1 MKLLVFGYGYSAHAI
16 AERLRVAGHE
26 IAATVQTEAKADQ
39 LSRSGIRARLFS
51 DEHRDDAITEE
62 IAASDAIL
70 VSIPPDQRGD
80 RVLAAFGELIAAAP
94 QLGWIGYLSTV
105 GVYGDHAGNWV
116 DETTPVVPREGRS
129 RLRVEAERAWL
140 DFGAVHGKATH
151 LFRLAGIYGP
161 GRNPLAQLAAGT
173 ARRIVKPGQVF
184 NRIHVADIAAVIEAS
199 LMRPRAGAIYNVS
212 DDEPAPPQD
221 VVSFAA
227 QLCGVAPP
235 PEIPF
240 AAADLTPMGRSFYDK
255 NNRVRSGLI
264 RSELGVVL
272 RYPNYREGL
281 TALRASGEG
290 PNSRARA
297 ETSG

>member
-1 MKLLVFGYGYSAHAI
+1 MRLLVFGYGYSAHAI
-16 AERLRVAGHE
+16 AERLRTAGHE
-26 IAATVQTEAKADQ
+26 IAATVQTAAKAGQ

-51 DEHRDDAITEE
+51 DGDRDPAIAGE
-62 IAASDAIL
+62 IAASDAVL
-70 VSIPPDQRGD
+70 VSIPPDQGGD
-80 RVLAAFGELIAAAP
+80 RVLAAFGEAIAAAP
-94 QLGWIGYLSTV
+94 RLGWIGYLSTV
-105 GVYGDHAGNWV
+105 GVYGDHAGGWV

-129 RLRVEAERAWL
+129 RLRAEAERAWL
-140 DFGAVHGKATH
+140 DFGATRGKATH

-161 GRNPLAQLAAGT
+161 GRNQLAQLAAGT

-184 NRIHVADIAAVIEAS
+184 NRIHVADIAAVVEAS
-199 LMRPRAGAIYNVS
+199 LMSPRAGAVYNVS

-227 QLCGVAPP
+227 KLCGIAPP

-240 AAADLTPMGRSFYDK
+240 AEADLTPMGRSFYDK
-255 NNRVRSGLI
+255 NNRVRNALI

-290 PNSRARA
+290 PNNRARV